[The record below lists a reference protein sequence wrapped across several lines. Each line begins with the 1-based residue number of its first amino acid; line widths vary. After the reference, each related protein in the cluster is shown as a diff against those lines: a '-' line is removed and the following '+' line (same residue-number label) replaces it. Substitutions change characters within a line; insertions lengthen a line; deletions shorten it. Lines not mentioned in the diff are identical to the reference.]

1 MSNDFVKKIY
11 TMLNPIV
18 SNWVDYYVTYG
29 EIVEYSSKR
38 YRVFEGFNHPIN
50 DYNVRIE
57 LKNGYCI
64 GIGVAIVND
73 SNRRKYENVNVLEVY
88 VLGPAVEKVDDGDG
102 CITTYPKKVMK
113 ERKMFVDG
121 EFDIDDIEWVT
132 DIEGFM
138 NKYAQME
145 KAEVEVV
152 D

>member
-1 MSNDFVKKIY
+1 MSNEFVKKVY

-38 YRVFEGFNHPIN
+38 YRVLEGFNHPIN

-57 LKNGYCI
+57 LKNGYNI
-64 GIGVAIVND
+64 GISIVTN
-73 SNRRKYENVNVLEVY
+73 NMLQVY
-88 VLGPAVEKVDDGDG
+88 VTGPGVKKVDRGNG
-102 CITTYPKKVMK
+102 CIDTYPARVMK
-113 ERKMFVDG
+113 ERINFVDG
-121 EFDIDDIEWVT
+121 EFDIDSVDFNLNILN
-132 DIEGFM
+132 FL
-138 NKYAQME
+138 NKYTQKE

>member
-1 MSNDFVKKIY
+1 MSNEFVKKVY

-38 YRVFEGFNHPIN
+38 YRVLQGFNHPIN

-57 LKNGYCI
+57 LKNGYNI
-64 GIGVAIVND
+64 GIAIVT
-73 SNRRKYENVNVLEVY
+73 SKSREEYMTTKILQIYAT
-88 VLGPAVEKVDDGDG
+88 GPGVKKVDRGNG
-102 CITTYPKKVMK
+102 CIDTYPARVMK
-113 ERKMFVDG
+113 ERIMFVDG
-121 EFDIDDIEWVT
+121 EFDIDSVDFNLDILN
-132 DIEGFM
+132 FL
-138 NKYAQME
+138 NKYAEME

>member
-1 MSNDFVKKIY
+1 MSNEFVKNVY
-11 TMLNPIV
+11 AVLNPV
-18 SNWVDYYVTYG
+18 VDNWVDFHANYD
-29 EIVEYSSKR
+29 EIIEYSSKR
-38 YRVFEGFNHPIN
+38 YRTFEGFNSPID

-57 LKNGYCI
+57 LKNGYNI
-64 GIGVAIVND
+64 GIAIVT
-73 SNRRKYENVNVLEVY
+73 SKSREKYMTTKMLYIY
-88 VLGPAVEKVDDGDG
+88 VTGPGVKKVDRGNG
-102 CITTYPKKVMK
+102 CIDTYPARVMK
-113 ERKMFVDG
+113 ERIMFVDG

>member
-1 MSNDFVKKIY
+1 MSNEFVKKVY

-38 YRVFEGFNHPIN
+38 YRVLEGFNHPID

-64 GIGVAIVND
+64 GIAIVTSGSRDEDKITHSLQVYATGPCNVRVVDASSPVD
-73 SNRRKYENVNVLEVY
+73 SRPRHIK
-88 VLGPAVEKVDDGDG
+88 
-102 CITTYPKKVMK
+102 K
-113 ERKMFVDG
+113 ERIEFTEG
-121 EFDIDDIEWVT
+121 EFDIDNIEWVT

-145 KAEVEVV
+145 KVEVEVFG
-152 D
+152 